1 MNEVPGHVV
10 AWWKAGGK
18 WDGGTAWTEREG
30 NEAWYSLGILCR
42 HYRTDAVL
50 PWSAARIMIG
60 DRKGSWENL
69 PQWHWEVSHASL
81 RTLVNLSRLG

>member
-30 NEAWYSLGILCR
+30 NEVWYSLGIPHR
-42 HYRTDAVL
+42 HY
-50 PWSAARIMIG
+50 SCIG
-60 DRKGSWENL
+60 
-69 PQWHWEVSHASL
+69 
-81 RTLVNLSRLG
+81 